1 MKPRIILVTGATD
14 GIGKTTAIKLA
25 ELGQTVIIHGR
36 NKSKCEDTLN
46 EIVIKTNN
54 NNCSFVVGNLAS
66 FDTIHSLS
74 EEIHSKYNRID
85 TLLNNAGIYMNNREM
100 NESGIELTF
109 AVNHLAVFLLTHL
122 LFDLVRK
129 SEEGRIVTVSSL
141 ANVRGSI
148 HLNDLNLE
156 STFNGY
162 RAYSQ
167 SKLANILFA
176 FELAEK
182 IRKFNI
188 TSNALHP
195 GVITTKLLKTGFNI
209 SGSSTEEGAKT
220 SIYLSISDEVKNVTG
235 KYFDKQKQAGC
246 NVIANDIELRSKL
259 WNVSE
264 ELVKINSNDFIK

>member
-25 ELGQTVIIHGR
+25 ELGHTVIIHGR

-156 STFNGY
+156 STFDGY

-246 NVIANDIELRSKL
+246 NEIANDIELRSKL

>member
-1 MKPRIILVTGATD
+1 MVTGATD

-25 ELGQTVIIHGR
+25 ELGHTVIIHGR

-156 STFNGY
+156 STFDGY

-246 NVIANDIELRSKL
+246 NEIANDIELRSKL

>member
-25 ELGQTVIIHGR
+25 ELGHTVIIHGR

-156 STFNGY
+156 NTFDGY
-162 RAYSQ
+162 KAYSQ

-246 NVIANDIELRSKL
+246 NEIANDIELRSKL